1 MKTKSHVRFFSRV
14 SHLDADIE
22 LVDVIKIL
30 SCNGELHEQNETSKN
45 KIFKYVNKQQHTLYC
60 GRENLM
66 NIIEKLQ

>member
-30 SCNGELHEQNETSKN
+30 SCNGELHEQNET
-45 KIFKYVNKQQHTLYC
+45 KIKFLNMLTNNNTLYC